1 MLTSGQS
8 SEGLALLAS
17 DVCGTMNLTSLSTD
31 HINGHMRPPATQL
44 RDELLVMAAQD
55 GEAAAMD
62 ELVIRWQKRLWR
74 HAFRL
79 IGRREAA
86 WDVLQEGW
94 LAIIRGLRRLDDP
107 ARFRP
112 WAYRIVTHKAADWIR
127 RHRRDQAVRNG
138 LDDLPPP
145 IGDDGREQTRRDDD
159 ADIVRSALIKISAAQ
174 RIVLILHYIDDLPVA
189 EIAEVLNIPVGTV
202 KSRLHNGR
210 AELKRLLEIR
220 D

>member
-1 MLTSGQS
+1 
-8 SEGLALLAS
+8 
-17 DVCGTMNLTSLSTD
+17 
-31 HINGHMRPPATQL
+31 MRPSASQL

-55 GEAAAMD
+55 GQAAAMD
-62 ELVIRWQKRLWR
+62 ALVARWQERLWR

-127 RHRRDQAVRNG
+127 RRRDRRTQSP
-138 LDDLPPP
+138 LDDTTPPADHGRP
-145 IGDDGREQTRRDDD
+145 DSARIDDVDETRAALAGLNGR
-159 ADIVRSALIKISAAQ
+159 Q
-174 RIVLILHYIDDLPVA
+174 RIVLVLHYIDELPVA
-189 EIAEVLNIPVGTV
+189 EIADVLNIPPGTV
-202 KSRLHNGR
+202 KSRLHHGR
-210 AELKRLLEIR
+210 AELKRRLER
-220 D
+220 NTPEE